1 VGTLVAIFFLNK
13 KEDNMTNINNIQSIT
28 QIIDSQT
35 TKESKSSGQAQGFE
49 SLLNSA
55 LEKTQ
60 ESEKGTQTS
69 ELGEISAMDFDI
81 QTVSSIVTDK
91 TDKLLTNLE
100 SYASKLDDTN
110 VSLKDIEPVLE
121 ELNADAASL
130 LEETLS
136 LGEDDQNL
144 IDIATSTAVTAKT
157 EYLKFQRGDYL

>member
-1 VGTLVAIFFLNK
+1 
-13 KEDNMTNINNIQSIT
+13 MTNINNIQSIT

-35 TKESKSSGQAQGFE
+35 TKESKSSGRAQGFE

-69 ELGEISAMDFDI
+69 ELGEISAMNFDI

-91 TDKLLTNLE
+91 TDKLLINLE

-121 ELNADAASL
+121 EINADAASL

-136 LGEDDQNL
+136 LGENDQNL
-144 IDIATSTAVTAKT
+144 IDIATSTAITAKT